1 MILRNLNFKSMPYV
15 RNKRENVTN
24 SLHYD
29 YIIDL
34 IKLTSMENNL
44 DELMTIQSALVNIK
58 MFLSQERK
66 MDPNKLKTLVDE
78 AYDVVMKKIDGAEQL
93 FISKFVMVT
102 M

>member
-24 SLHYD
+24 LLHYG

-44 DELMTIQSALVNIK
+44 DELMTIQSDLVNIK

-66 MDPNKLKTLVDE
+66 MDPNKLKTLV
-78 AYDVVMKKIDGAEQL
+78 
-93 FISKFVMVT
+93 
-102 M
+102 